1 MLYAIFG
8 VLVIILDQWVKYWT
22 AGNIPYGS
30 EARPLIPGIVN
41 LLNVH
46 NDGAAFSFLSGANA
60 GKIFVILAAVFTV
73 LVIIG
78 IATRFISGKFAR
90 WCAVFVAAGGIGNA
104 IDRALY
110 GYVQDMFQFDFMKSF
125 PVFNVAD
132 IFICVFCFLFIICI
146 IFGGKKEKRGEG
158 YYDEEYDGDEDIQ
171 PAKRGRKAAK
181 KAAAEEYA
189 EEPAPRKASRRK
201 APVEEFEEEEPA
213 PRKATRR
220 KAPVEEYEEEEPA
233 PRKASRRSAPVEEYE
248 EEQPAPV
255 RRQRP
260 APAAES
266 EPVYEEEE
274 ESAPRLRNKL
284 NATSHS
290 KTTRKER
297 QSKYED
303 QFEQYKANRDAR
315 QRSAE
320 YSGVS
325 SSAPAFA
332 SSIPAYD
339 SSDPFAEWEKANAA
353 ISAQKAAEA
362 ETTAKT
368 AEAAARR
375 PAPVKEPAAP
385 AAAPVQREPAPA
397 PKPAP
402 APVEPAA
409 PQKSAD
415 DSFSLDDILAEFK

>member
-110 GYVQDMFQFDFMKSF
+110 GYVQDMFQFDFLKSF

-146 IFGGKKEKRGEG
+146 IFGGKKEKREAD
-158 YYDEEYDGDEDIQ
+158 YDEEYEGDVDA
-171 PAKRGRKAAK
+171 PSSKRSRRAAR
-181 KAAAEEYA
+181 KAAAEY
-189 EEPAPRKASRRK
+189 EEESAPRKAS
-201 APVEEFEEEEPA
+201 
-213 PRKATRR
+213 RR

-233 PRKASRRSAPVEEYE
+233 PRKASRHSAPVEEYE
-248 EEQPAPV
+248 EEEPAPV
-255 RRQRP
+255 RRQCP
-260 APAAES
+260 APVADP

-284 NATSHS
+284 NTTSHS

-297 QSKYED
+297 QSKYDD

-325 SSAPAFA
+325 ATDPAFA
-332 SSIPAYD
+332 SSIPSYE

-353 ISAQKAAEA
+353 ISAQKAAEV
-362 ETTAKT
+362 ETPANN
-368 AEAAARR
+368 AAASRR
-375 PAPVKEPAAP
+375 PASARRPAAP
-385 AAAPVQREPAPA
+385 AASAPAAASAQREPVPA

-402 APVEPAA
+402 APAEPAA
-409 PQKSAD
+409 PAKSSD
-415 DSFSLDDILAEFK
+415 ESFSLDDILAEFK